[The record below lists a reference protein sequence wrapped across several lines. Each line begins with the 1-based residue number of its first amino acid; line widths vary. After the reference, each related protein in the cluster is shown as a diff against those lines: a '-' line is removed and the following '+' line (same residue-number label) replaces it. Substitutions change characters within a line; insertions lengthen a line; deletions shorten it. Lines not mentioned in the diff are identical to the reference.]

1 MQLTQ
6 EMMCFQHGLENKR
19 YLAMLL
25 YLQQA
30 ACLPISFFYFF
41 KGKKILRAALV
52 EVYNIYG
59 NLLN

>member
-1 MQLTQ
+1 
-6 EMMCFQHGLENKR
+6 
-19 YLAMLL
+19 MLL

-30 ACLPISFFYFF
+30 ACLPANFFLLFF

-52 EVYNIYG
+52 EVYTIYG